1 MTNPYIPLVA
11 SLTFLTLS
19 SFTLPAATGFALK
32 QDAHG
37 IEITHD
43 GKPFASLVIDQ
54 ANKPYLWPVY
64 GPTGK
69 AMTRAYPMQ
78 DVAAEPKA
86 QRDHPHHRGLLFG
99 HESIGLA
106 DWSFA
111 KKKEAPDF
119 EGAFFGGGD
128 TWHEKMTFEE
138 MMRNPKQQASAKR
151 RLQMLGGIRHRAFPE
166 TRADENAAVIVQEC
180 DFVDATDK
188 VFLLEKRRW
197 TFRMV
202 GGMHAI
208 DVDQELIASAGDA
221 RIEDRK
227 DAGLSI
233 RVPSSMAVD
242 SKQGGKIENSDGV
255 TDKDAWGKSARWCD
269 YHGPVEGEHLG
280 IAFLNHPSSFRFPTR
295 WHVRTYGLFT
305 ANPFASQDYD
315 KTQPDG
321 TTLLKAGEKLTLNHR
336 FLFHKGDASAA
347 KIEEAWQQYA
357 KEKKN

>member
-1 MTNPYIPLVA
+1 
-11 SLTFLTLS
+11 
-19 SFTLPAATGFALK
+19 
-32 QDAHG
+32 
-37 IEITHD
+37 
-43 GKPFASLVIDQ
+43 
-54 ANKPYLWPVY
+54 
-64 GPTGK
+64 
-69 AMTRAYPMQ
+69 
-78 DVAAEPKA
+78 
-86 QRDHPHHRGLLFG
+86 
-99 HESIGLA
+99 
-106 DWSFA
+106 
-111 KKKEAPDF
+111 
-119 EGAFFGGGD
+119 
-128 TWHEKMTFEE
+128 MTFEE